1 MGRLNMRHMY
11 HLKIR
16 ISAFSGSILMT
27 ALGIDLITVASL
39 GTSPISSVPLVVSL
53 YTPWTFG
60 QLTFVLNMAFIA
72 LQIALLRHL
81 FRPVELLQVV
91 VNFVFSAA
99 IDFFMHAMAGLQGLS
114 WPLALALLIAGCAT
128 LAFGICIE
136 VASQVLMVPGDG
148 AVKAIAQTGKWRMG
162 TTKVV
167 FDSTMVT
174 LAVILSFLYGGLGT
188 LTGLGIGTLISAML
202 VGRFVNL
209 FNGRV
214 FFIERLARL
223 SLGDETKAAGSLSQE
238 IQP

>member
-1 MGRLNMRHMY
+1 M
-11 HLKIR
+11 
-16 ISAFSGSILMT
+16 
-27 ALGIDLITVASL
+27 V
-39 GTSPISSVPLVVSL
+39 
-53 YTPWTFG
+53 
-60 QLTFVLNMAFIA
+60 FIA
-72 LQIALLRHL
+72 LQIVLLRRQ
-81 FRPVELLQVV
+81 FRPAELLQVA

-162 TTKVV
+162 STKVV

-202 VGRFVNL
+202 VGRFVNF

-214 FFIERLARL
+214 FIIERLARL
-223 SLGDETKAAGSLSQE
+223 SLDDERLA
-238 IQP
+238 QPGRNFDHEVM

>member
-1 MGRLNMRHMY
+1 MRHMH

-16 ISAFSGSILMT
+16 VSVFLCSILMT
-27 ALGIDLITVASL
+27 AFGIDLITVASL

-60 QLTFVLNMAFIA
+60 QLTFVLNMAFIV
-72 LQIALLRHL
+72 LQIALLRRQ
-81 FRPVELLQVV
+81 FRPVELLQIAI
-91 VNFVFSAA
+91 NFVFSAA
-99 IDFFMHAMAGLQGLS
+99 IDFFMHAMTGLQGLS
-114 WPLALALLIAGCAT
+114 WPFAAALLVAGCAT

-162 TTKVV
+162 STKVA

-174 LAVILSFLYGGLGT
+174 IAVILSTLYGGLGT
-188 LTGLGIGTLISAML
+188 LTGLGVGTLVSAML
-202 VGRFVNL
+202 VGRFVNF
-209 FNGRV
+209 FNRRV

-223 SLGDETKAAGSLSQE
+223 SLDDETKAARALSKEVQS
-238 IQP
+238 

>member
-1 MGRLNMRHMY
+1 MRHMH

-81 FRPVELLQVV
+81 FRPVELLQVA

-114 WPLALALLIAGCAT
+114 WPLALALLIAGCAA

-148 AVKAIAQTGKWRMG
+148 AVKAITQTGKWRMG
-162 TTKVV
+162 STKVV

-174 LAVILSFLYGGLGT
+174 IAVLLSTLYGGLGT
-188 LTGLGIGTLISAML
+188 LTGLGMGTLISAML
-202 VGRFVNL
+202 VGRFVNF

-214 FFIERLARL
+214 FIIERLARL
-223 SLGDETKAAGSLSQE
+223 SLDDETKAAGALSKE

>member
-1 MGRLNMRHMY
+1 MGRLSMRHMH

-16 ISAFSGSILMT
+16 VSVFLCSILMT
-27 ALGIDLITVASL
+27 AFGIDLITVASL

-60 QLTFVLNMAFIA
+60 QLTFVLNMAFIV
-72 LQIALLRHL
+72 LQIAI
-81 FRPVELLQVV
+81 
-91 VNFVFSAA
+91 NFVFSAA
-99 IDFFMHAMAGLQGLS
+99 IDFFMHAMAGLQGLN
-114 WPLALALLIAGCAT
+114 WPFAAVLLVAGCAT

-162 TTKVV
+162 STKVA

-174 LAVILSFLYGGLGT
+174 IAVILSTLYGGLGT
-188 LTGLGIGTLISAML
+188 LTGLGVGTLVSAML
-202 VGRFVNL
+202 VGRFVNF
-209 FNGRV
+209 FNRRV

-223 SLGDETKAAGSLSQE
+223 SLDDETKAAGALSKEVQS
-238 IQP
+238 

>member
-1 MGRLNMRHMY
+1 MRHMH

-39 GTSPISSVPLVVSL
+39 GTSPISSVPLVISL

-60 QLTFVLNMAFIA
+60 QLTFVLNMVFIA
-72 LQIALLRHL
+72 LQIVLLRRQ
-81 FRPVELLQVV
+81 FRPAELLQVA

-162 TTKVV
+162 SIKVV

-202 VGRFVNL
+202 VGRFVNF

-214 FFIERLARL
+214 FIIERLARL
-223 SLGDETKAAGSLSQE
+223 SLDDERLA
-238 IQP
+238 QPGRNFDHEVM

>member
-1 MGRLNMRHMY
+1 MRHMH

-39 GTSPISSVPLVVSL
+39 GTSPISSVPLVISL

-72 LQIALLRHL
+72 LQIVLLRRQ
-81 FRPVELLQVV
+81 FRPAELLQVA

-148 AVKAIAQTGKWRMG
+148 AVKAIAQVGKWRMG
-162 TTKVV
+162 STKVA
-167 FDSTMVT
+167 FDTTMVT

-188 LTGLGIGTLISAML
+188 LSGLGIGTVISAML
-202 VGRFVNL
+202 VGRFVNF
-209 FNGRV
+209 FNRHV

-223 SLGDETKAAGSLSQE
+223 SLADENRGAAPAAVAE
-238 IQP
+238 NR

>member
-1 MGRLNMRHMY
+1 MH

-16 ISAFSGSILMT
+16 VSVFLCSILMT

-39 GTSPISSVPLVVSL
+39 GTSPISSVPLVISL

-60 QLTFVLNMAFIA
+60 QLTFVLNMAFIV
-72 LQIALLRHL
+72 LQIALLRRQ
-81 FRPVELLQVV
+81 FRPVELLQIAI
-91 VNFVFSAA
+91 NFVFSAA
-99 IDFFMHAMAGLQGLS
+99 IDFFMHAMAGLQGL
-114 WPLALALLIAGCAT
+114 WPFAAALLVVGCAT

-162 TTKVV
+162 STKVV

-174 LAVILSFLYGGLGT
+174 MAVILSTLYGGLGT
-188 LTGLGIGTLISAML
+188 LTGLGVGTLVSAML
-202 VGRFVNL
+202 VGRFVNF
-209 FNGRV
+209 FNRRV

-223 SLGDETKAAGSLSQE
+223 SLDDETKAAGALSKEVQS
-238 IQP
+238 

>member
-1 MGRLNMRHMY
+1 MRHMH

-39 GTSPISSVPLVVSL
+39 GTSPISSVPLVISL

-60 QLTFVLNMAFIA
+60 QLTFVLNMVFIA
-72 LQIALLRHL
+72 LQIVLLRRQ
-81 FRPVELLQVV
+81 FRPAELLQVA

-162 TTKVV
+162 STKVV
-167 FDSTMVT
+167 FYSTMVT

-202 VGRFVNL
+202 VGRFVNF
-209 FNGRV
+209 FNRHV

-223 SLGDETKAAGSLSQE
+223 SLDDETKAVGALSKE

>member
-1 MGRLNMRHMY
+1 MRHMH

-39 GTSPISSVPLVVSL
+39 GTSPISSVPLVISL
-53 YTPWTFG
+53 YTQWTFG

-72 LQIALLRHL
+72 LQIVLLRRQ
-81 FRPVELLQVV
+81 FRPAELLQVA

-148 AVKAIAQTGKWRMG
+148 AVKAIAQTGIWRMG
-162 TTKVV
+162 STKVV

-202 VGRFVNL
+202 VGRFVNF

-223 SLGDETKAAGSLSQE
+223 SLDDETKAAGALSKE

>member
-1 MGRLNMRHMY
+1 MRHMH

-39 GTSPISSVPLVVSL
+39 GTSPISSVPLVISL

-60 QLTFVLNMAFIA
+60 QLTFVLNMVFIA
-72 LQIALLRHL
+72 LQIVLLRRQ
-81 FRPVELLQVV
+81 FRPAELLQVA
-91 VNFVFSAA
+91 VNFVFGAA

-162 TTKVV
+162 STKVV

-174 LAVILSFLYGGLGT
+174 LAVILSFLY
-188 LTGLGIGTLISAML
+188 S
-202 VGRFVNL
+202 
-209 FNGRV
+209 
-214 FFIERLARL
+214 FIERWF
-223 SLGDETKAAGSLSQE
+223 GH
-238 IQP
+238 

>member
-1 MGRLNMRHMY
+1 MRHMH

-39 GTSPISSVPLVVSL
+39 GTSPISSVPLVISL

-72 LQIALLRHL
+72 LQIVLLRRQ
-81 FRPVELLQVV
+81 FRPAELLQVA

-136 VASQVLMVPGDG
+136 VASQVLMVPGERGRQSHCPDG
-148 AVKAIAQTGKWRMG
+148 KMADGLYKSRLRFDHGHPGRYLIFPLWRPG
-162 TTKVV
+162 
-167 FDSTMVT
+167 DPDRPWHRYPHIGHARRP
-174 LAVILSFLYGGLGT
+174 LRQFLQPSRLLHRTPGPTVLG
-188 LTGLGIGTLISAML
+188 
-202 VGRFVNL
+202 
-209 FNGRV
+209 
-214 FFIERLARL
+214 
-223 SLGDETKAAGSLSQE
+223 
-238 IQP
+238 

>member
-1 MGRLNMRHMY
+1 MRHMH

-39 GTSPISSVPLVVSL
+39 GTSPISSVPLVISL

-72 LQIALLRHL
+72 LQIVLLRRQ
-81 FRPVELLQVV
+81 FRPAELLQVA

-148 AVKAIAQTGKWRMG
+148 AVKAIAQVGKWRMG
-162 TTKVV
+162 STKVA

-202 VGRFVNL
+202 VGRFVNF
-209 FNGRV
+209 FNRHV

-223 SLGDETKAAGSLSQE
+223 SLDDETKAVGALSKE